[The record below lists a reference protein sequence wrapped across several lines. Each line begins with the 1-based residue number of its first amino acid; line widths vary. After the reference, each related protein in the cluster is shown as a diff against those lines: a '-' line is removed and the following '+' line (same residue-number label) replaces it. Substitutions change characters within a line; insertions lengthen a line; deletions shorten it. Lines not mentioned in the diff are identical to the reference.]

1 MARCAASV
9 SVGDTIQAESTILE
23 TRASRSRPNEGIVS
37 VATRARNQHGVE
49 VLSYRRT
56 LLVYRRGA
64 TAPYEKAGY

>member
-1 MARCAASV
+1 VQLPVQV
-9 SVGDTIQAESTILE
+9 SVGDTIEAESTIVE
-23 TRASRSRPNEGIVS
+23 TRASRSRPGEGIVA

-64 TAPYEKAGY
+64 TAPYAKAGY